1 MILLKNHLSLAAR
14 PVAYA
19 LLNLDLKN
27 NNIGGG
33 PMIGSTKSS
42 VLLIVAA
49 LIFSAG
55 FALAASDS
63 TKAESSKESKSKLP
77 SGEERFMKEA
87 ASAGLME
94 VELGKVAAEKGS
106 HQRVK
111 EFGKRMQTDH
121 SKANAQLKKIASS
134 KGVELPTEPSGEHK
148 STMEKLTKLSGAE
161 FDREYMEAMVD
172 DHKEDIEKFQTQADK
187 GKDPELKKFASENL
201 PILKKHL
208 ELAQST
214 EKQIK
219 TESKGDAKSGTKS
232 GTKSSKEGTR

>member
-1 MILLKNHLSLAAR
+1 MAYPLLSIKHKEGFKMLQKKKLASCAIT
-14 PVAYA
+14 VA
-19 LLNLDLKN
+19 LLF
-27 NNIGGG
+27 
-33 PMIGSTKSS
+33 PATS
-42 VLLIVAA
+42 
-49 LIFSAG
+49 
-55 FALAASDS
+55 ALAASDA
-63 TKAESSKESKSKLP
+63 TKERTSESSKESKSKLP

-94 VELGKVAAEKGS
+94 VELGKIAAEKGS

-111 EFGKRMQTDH
+111 EFGKRMQADH
-121 SKANAQLKKIASS
+121 SKANQQLKKIASS
-134 KGVELPTEPSGEHK
+134 KGVDLPTQPSGEHK
-148 STMEKLTKLSGAE
+148 STMDKLTKLSGAE

-219 TESKGDAKSGTKS
+219 TESKGDAKSGSKS
-232 GTKSSKEGTR
+232 GAKSGSKEGAR

>member
-1 MILLKNHLSLAAR
+1 MMRLTKVSALMIAAAVTF
-14 PVAYA
+14 P
-19 LLNLDLKN
+19 
-27 NNIGGG
+27 
-33 PMIGSTKSS
+33 S
-42 VLLIVAA
+42 
-49 LIFSAG
+49 G
-55 FALAASDS
+55 FALAASGS
-63 TKAESSKESKSKLP
+63 TKAESSRESKSKLP

-87 ASAGLME
+87 ASGGLME

-111 EFGKRMQTDH
+111 EFGKRMQADH

-134 KGVELPTEPSGEHK
+134 KGVELPTEASGEHK
-148 STMEKLTKLSGAE
+148 STMDKLTKLSGAE

-187 GKDPELKKFASENL
+187 GKDPEVKKFASESL

-219 TESKGDAKSGTKS
+219 SESKGDAKSGSKS
-232 GTKSSKEGTR
+232 GAKSGSKEGTR

>member
-1 MILLKNHLSLAAR
+1 MIR
-14 PVAYA
+14 
-19 LLNLDLKN
+19 
-27 NNIGGG
+27 
-33 PMIGSTKSS
+33 STKVS
-42 VLLIVAA
+42 VLMIAAA
-49 LIFSAG
+49 LMFPAG
-55 FALAASDS
+55 FASAASES
-63 TKAESSKESKSKLP
+63 TKAGESSKESKSKIT

-121 SKANAQLKKIASS
+121 SKANTQLKKIASS
-134 KGVELPTEPSGEHK
+134 KGVDLPTEPSGEHK
-148 STMEKLTKLSGAE
+148 STMDKLTKLSGAE
-161 FDREYMEAMVD
+161 FDREYMDAMVD

-219 TESKGDAKSGTKS
+219 TESKGDAKAGSKS
-232 GTKSSKEGTR
+232 GAKSGSKER

>member
-1 MILLKNHLSLAAR
+1 MIRLAIV
-14 PVAYA
+14 PA
-19 LLNLDLKN
+19 L
-27 NNIGGG
+27 
-33 PMIGSTKSS
+33 MM
-42 VLLIVAA
+42 AA
-49 LIFSAG
+49 AVTFPSG

-63 TKAESSKESKSKLP
+63 TKAAERSKDSKSKLP

-87 ASAGLME
+87 ASGGLME
-94 VELGKVAAEKGS
+94 VELGKFAAEKGS

-111 EFGKRMQTDH
+111 EFGKRMQADH

-134 KGVELPTEPSGEHK
+134 KGVDLPTQPSGEHK
-148 STMEKLTKLSGAE
+148 STMDKLTKLSGAE

-187 GKDPELKKFASENL
+187 GKDPELKKFASETL

-219 TESKGDAKSGTKS
+219 SGSKGDAKSG
-232 GTKSSKEGTR
+232 SKAGAR

>member
-1 MILLKNHLSLAAR
+1 MMRLSKVSALMIAAAVTF
-14 PVAYA
+14 P
-19 LLNLDLKN
+19 
-27 NNIGGG
+27 
-33 PMIGSTKSS
+33 S
-42 VLLIVAA
+42 
-49 LIFSAG
+49 G
-55 FALAASDS
+55 FALAASGS
-63 TKAESSKESKSKLP
+63 TKAESSRESKSKLP

-87 ASAGLME
+87 ASGGLME

-111 EFGKRMQTDH
+111 EFGKRMQADH

-148 STMEKLTKLSGAE
+148 STMDKLTKLSGAE

-187 GKDPELKKFASENL
+187 GKDPEVKKFASESL

-219 TESKGDAKSGTKS
+219 SESKGDAKSGSKS
-232 GTKSSKEGTR
+232 GAKSGSKEGTR

>member
-1 MILLKNHLSLAAR
+1 MIRLAK
-14 PVAYA
+14 VSA
-19 LLNLDLKN
+19 L
-27 NNIGGG
+27 
-33 PMIGSTKSS
+33 MI
-42 VLLIVAA
+42 AA
-49 LIFSAG
+49 AFIFSSD

-63 TKAESSKESKSKLP
+63 TKAERSKESKGKLP
-77 SGEERFMKEA
+77 GGEERFMKEA
-87 ASAGLME
+87 ASGGLME
-94 VELGKVAAEKGS
+94 VELGKIAAEKGS

-111 EFGKRMQTDH
+111 EFGKRMQADH
-121 SKANAQLKKIASS
+121 SKANTQLKKIASS

-148 STMEKLTKLSGAE
+148 STMDKLTKLSGAE

-172 DHKEDIEKFQTQADK
+172 DHKEDIEKFQTQADM

-219 TESKGDAKSGTKS
+219 TESKSDAKSGSRSGAKS
-232 GTKSSKEGTR
+232 GSKEGAR

>member
-1 MILLKNHLSLAAR
+1 MIRLAIV
-14 PVAYA
+14 PA
-19 LLNLDLKN
+19 L
-27 NNIGGG
+27 
-33 PMIGSTKSS
+33 MI
-42 VLLIVAA
+42 AA
-49 LIFSAG
+49 AVTFPSG

-63 TKAESSKESKSKLP
+63 TKAAERSKDSKSKLP

-87 ASAGLME
+87 ASGGLME
-94 VELGKVAAEKGS
+94 VELGKFAAEKGS

-111 EFGKRMQTDH
+111 EFGKRMQADH

-134 KGVELPTEPSGEHK
+134 KGVDLPTQPSGEHK
-148 STMEKLTKLSGAE
+148 STMDKLTKLSGAE

-172 DHKEDIEKFQTQADK
+172 DHEEDIEKFQIQADK
-187 GKDPELKKFASENL
+187 GKDPELKKFASETL

-219 TESKGDAKSGTKS
+219 TESKGEPKSGSRSGSKS
-232 GTKSSKEGTR
+232 GSKDGAR

>member
-1 MILLKNHLSLAAR
+1 MRCVDPRVDDGSLMIAAAVTF
-14 PVAYA
+14 P
-19 LLNLDLKN
+19 
-27 NNIGGG
+27 
-33 PMIGSTKSS
+33 S
-42 VLLIVAA
+42 
-49 LIFSAG
+49 G
-55 FALAASDS
+55 FALAASGS
-63 TKAESSKESKSKLP
+63 TKAESSRESKSKLP

-87 ASAGLME
+87 ASGGLME

-111 EFGKRMQTDH
+111 EFGKRMQADH

-148 STMEKLTKLSGAE
+148 STMDKLTKLSGAE

-187 GKDPELKKFASENL
+187 GKDPEVKKFASESL

-219 TESKGDAKSGTKS
+219 SESKGDAKSGSKS
-232 GTKSSKEGTR
+232 GAKSGSKEGTR

>member
-1 MILLKNHLSLAAR
+1 MIRLAIV
-14 PVAYA
+14 PA
-19 LLNLDLKN
+19 L
-27 NNIGGG
+27 
-33 PMIGSTKSS
+33 MI
-42 VLLIVAA
+42 AA
-49 LIFSAG
+49 AVTFPSG

-63 TKAESSKESKSKLP
+63 TKAAERSKDSKSKLP

-87 ASAGLME
+87 ASGGLME
-94 VELGKVAAEKGS
+94 VELGKFAAEKGS

-111 EFGKRMQTDH
+111 EYGKRMQADH
-121 SKANAQLKKIASS
+121 SKANAQVKKIASS
-134 KGVELPTEPSGEHK
+134 KGVDLPTQPSGEHK
-148 STMEKLTKLSGAE
+148 STMDKLTKLSGAE

-187 GKDPELKKFASENL
+187 GKDPELKKFASETL

-219 TESKGDAKSGTKS
+219 TESKGEPKSGSRSGSKS
-232 GTKSSKEGTR
+232 GSKDGAR

>member
-1 MILLKNHLSLAAR
+1 MIRLAK
-14 PVAYA
+14 V
-19 LLNLDLKN
+19 
-27 NNIGGG
+27 
-33 PMIGSTKSS
+33 S
-42 VLLIVAA
+42 VLMIATA
-49 LIFSAG
+49 LIFPAG

-63 TKAESSKESKSKLP
+63 TKAERSKESKSKLP
-77 SGEERFMKEA
+77 SGEERFMKED
-87 ASAGLME
+87 ASGGLME

-187 GKDPELKKFASENL
+187 GKDPELKRFASENL

>member
-1 MILLKNHLSLAAR
+1 MMRLTKVSALMIAAAVTF
-14 PVAYA
+14 P
-19 LLNLDLKN
+19 
-27 NNIGGG
+27 
-33 PMIGSTKSS
+33 S
-42 VLLIVAA
+42 
-49 LIFSAG
+49 G
-55 FALAASDS
+55 FALAASGS
-63 TKAESSKESKSKLP
+63 TKAESSRESKSKLP

-87 ASAGLME
+87 ASGGLME

-111 EFGKRMQTDH
+111 EFGKRMQADH

-148 STMEKLTKLSGAE
+148 STMDKLTKLSGAE

-172 DHKEDIEKFQTQADK
+172 DHKEDIEKFQIQADK
-187 GKDPELKKFASENL
+187 GKDPELKKFASETL

-219 TESKGDAKSGTKS
+219 TESKGEPKSGSRSGSKS
-232 GTKSSKEGTR
+232 GSKDGAR

>member
-1 MILLKNHLSLAAR
+1 MKR
-14 PVAYA
+14 
-19 LLNLDLKN
+19 
-27 NNIGGG
+27 
-33 PMIGSTKSS
+33 STKLS
-42 VLLIVAA
+42 VLMIAAA
-49 LIFSAG
+49 LIFPAG
-55 FALAASDS
+55 FASAASDS
-63 TKAESSKESKSKLP
+63 TKAERSKESKSKLP

-87 ASAGLME
+87 ASGGLME
-94 VELGKVAAEKGS
+94 VELGKIAAEKGT

-111 EFGKRMQTDH
+111 EFGKRMQADH

-148 STMEKLTKLSGAE
+148 STMDKLTKLSGAE

-187 GKDPELKKFASENL
+187 GKDPDLQKFASENL

-219 TESKGDAKSGTKS
+219 TESKGDAKSGSQS
-232 GTKSSKEGTR
+232 GAKSSKEGTR

>member
-1 MILLKNHLSLAAR
+1 MILL
-14 PVAYA
+14 
-19 LLNLDLKN
+19 
-27 NNIGGG
+27 
-33 PMIGSTKSS
+33 TKAS
-42 VLLIVAA
+42 VLMIAA
-49 LIFSAG
+49 AFMFPAS
-55 FALAASDS
+55 FASAASDS
-63 TKAESSKESKSKLP
+63 TKAGESSKESKSKLT
-77 SGEERFMKEA
+77 SGDERFMKEA
-87 ASAGLME
+87 ASGGLME
-94 VELGKVAAEKGS
+94 VALGKIAAEKGS

-134 KGVELPTEPSGEHK
+134 KGVDLPTQPSGEHK
-148 STMEKLTKLSGAE
+148 STMDKLAKLSGAE

-187 GKDPELKKFASENL
+187 GKDPDVKKFASENL

-219 TESKGDAKSGTKS
+219 TESKGDAKSGSQS
-232 GTKSSKEGTR
+232 GAKSSKEATR

>member
-1 MILLKNHLSLAAR
+1 MMRLTKVSALMIAAAVTF
-14 PVAYA
+14 P
-19 LLNLDLKN
+19 
-27 NNIGGG
+27 
-33 PMIGSTKSS
+33 S
-42 VLLIVAA
+42 
-49 LIFSAG
+49 G
-55 FALAASDS
+55 FALAASGS
-63 TKAESSKESKSKLP
+63 TKAESSRESKSKLP

-87 ASAGLME
+87 ASGGLME
-94 VELGKVAAEKGS
+94 VELGKIAAEKGS

-111 EFGKRMQTDH
+111 EFGKRMQADH

-148 STMEKLTKLSGAE
+148 STMDKLTKLSGAE

-187 GKDPELKKFASENL
+187 GKDPELKKFASETL

-214 EKQIK
+214 EKQTK
-219 TESKGDAKSGTKS
+219 SESKSDSKSG
-232 GTKSSKEGTR
+232 SKAGAR